1 MRWSIPQ
8 LGAAR
13 EWGWGVGPL
22 PTHLGHRLEEGT
34 TSISHHLEG
43 TSSPG
48 NSPTAAISH
57 NPIATPVALL
67 RREGAAKGA
76 QPLPVHDASAAAR
89 LSATP
94 SIFAGSIN
102 RGLL

>member
-22 PTHLGHRLEEGT
+22 PTHLGHGLEEGT

-57 NPIATPVALL
+57 NPIATPMALL
-67 RREGAAKGA
+67 RRARSLSLCMMQALLPGCQQPPASLLGA
-76 QPLPVHDASAAAR
+76 
-89 LSATP
+89 
-94 SIFAGSIN
+94 
-102 RGLL
+102 